1 MREESWARADT
12 LIRRKFGSVPVSDQ
26 VLYAV
31 LRGDTAAESRLRAQ
45 MPEVVG
51 KKGRR
56 TSGLAVETGWL
67 LAT

>member
-31 LRGDTAAESRLRAQ
+31 LRGDTAAELRLRAQ
-45 MPEVVG
+45 VPEMAG

-56 TSGLAVETGWL
+56 TSGLAVETGC
-67 LAT
+67 TFT